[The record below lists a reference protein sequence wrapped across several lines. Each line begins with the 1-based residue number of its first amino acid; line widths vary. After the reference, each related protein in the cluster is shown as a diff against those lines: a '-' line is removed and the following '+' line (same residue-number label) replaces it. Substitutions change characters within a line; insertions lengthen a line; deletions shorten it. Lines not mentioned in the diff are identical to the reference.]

1 MTNVY
6 VTCNVT
12 SVFPGLEPKFW
23 PLWPII
29 LISFMISLRW
39 RVTRLRVCPGP
50 GPPGLARVQECVQV
64 FQVTTTTLWCRRRG
78 NELISGVITFIK
90 TEDRLWHFISETGPL
105 CPNTDKT
112 WFINPAPPSGICP
125 CYHPSSPELAVAP
138 CLMFS
143 QLIVPGLASQ
153 SSLSRPLTT
162 SSVSWHHD
170 RWTERQQP
178 ANIEWSVLL
187 IMVVSE
193 EERLTWSSP
202 LVSGE
207 VLSISYNMWWPPD
220 H

>member
-1 MTNVY
+1 MMSLIWQY
-6 VTCNVT
+6 EE
-12 SVFPGLEPKFW
+12 SLHWPWDPGLVGVQECNQVFQVTILTDESYISKV
-23 PLWPII
+23 II

-39 RVTRLRVCPGP
+39 RVTRPCVCPGP
-50 GPPGLARVQECVQV
+50 GPPGPGVQECGQV

-153 SSLSRPLTT
+153 GSLSRSLTT

-178 ANIEWSVLL
+178 ANIGWSDLL

-193 EERLTWSSP
+193 EERLVTC
-202 LVSGE
+202 
-207 VLSISYNMWWPPD
+207 
-220 H
+220 